1 MLIKVVAVAV
11 AIAFGVL
18 IPAESV
24 FAQRAADVE
33 TILYQA
39 ADTLGMLRTSR
50 EVDGVATMI
59 YSGTGAIVVDGQTC
73 AMENYQA
80 SVRYPIPNAHHTFPV
95 PGMRVDFRCAADDG
109 ESERHVQVV
118 AGELAWNE
126 TEPGVGATPAPE
138 SVRMRL
144 LQVWILPQGLVKA
157 AIAAGARTTASV
169 EAGNPVLT
177 FPLPAPLDDTLV
189 KITLDPE
196 VFLYHTMPTG
206 LKRGFSHRITR
217 LEAQFDGAAVDV
229 SYSDYQ
235 DWNEADYK
243 SDVLLPGRIVQKRAG
258 ETILDLTLTQSN
270 TYNPYV
276 VMPVPEN
283 IPWDGAGGPGQ

>member
-1 MLIKVVAVAV
+1 MLIRVVVGAV
-11 AIAFGVL
+11 AFGVL
-18 IPAESV
+18 ISAEFV

-59 YSGTGAIVVDGQTC
+59 YSGSGVTVVDGRTC
-73 AMENYQA
+73 AMENYRA

-138 SVRMRL
+138 TVRMRL

-157 AIAAGARTTASV
+157 AVAAGARTTASV
-169 EAGNPVLT
+169 EAGNSVLT

-206 LKRGFSHRITR
+206 LKREFSHRITR
-217 LEAQFDGAAVDV
+217 LETQFDGAAVDV

-243 SDVLLPGRIVQKRAG
+243 SDVLLPGRIVQTRAG

>member
-1 MLIKVVAVAV
+1 MLIRVVVGAV
-11 AIAFGVL
+11 AFGVL
-18 IPAESV
+18 ISVEFV

-59 YSGTGAIVVDGQTC
+59 YSGTGVTVVDGQTC
-73 AMENYQA
+73 VMENYRA

-95 PGMRVDFRCAADDG
+95 PGMRVDFRCAAEAG

-138 SVRMRL
+138 TVRMRL

-206 LKRGFSHRITR
+206 LKREFSHRITR
-217 LEAQFDGAAVDV
+217 LETQFDGAAVDV

>member
-1 MLIKVVAVAV
+1 MLIRVVVGAM
-11 AIAFGVL
+11 AFGVL
-18 IPAESV
+18 MSAEFV

-50 EVDGVATMI
+50 EVDGGATMI
-59 YSGTGAIVVDGQTC
+59 YSGTGVMVVDGRTC
-73 AMENYQA
+73 AMGNYRA

-138 SVRMRL
+138 TVRMRL

-157 AIAAGARTTASV
+157 AVAAGARTTASV

-206 LKRGFSHRITR
+206 LKREFSHRITR
-217 LEAQFDGAAVDV
+217 LETQFDGAAVDV

-243 SDVLLPGRIVQKRAG
+243 SDVLLPGRIVQTRAG

-283 IPWDGAGGPGQ
+283 IPWDGTGGTGQ

>member
-1 MLIKVVAVAV
+1 MLIRVVVGAV
-11 AIAFGVL
+11 AFGVL
-18 IPAESV
+18 ISAEFV

-59 YSGTGAIVVDGQTC
+59 YSGTGVTVVDGRTC
-73 AMENYQA
+73 AMENYRA

-138 SVRMRL
+138 TVRMRL

-157 AIAAGARTTASV
+157 AVAAGPLTTASV
-169 EAGNPVLT
+169 ETGNPVLT

-206 LKRGFSHRITR
+206 LKREFSHRITR
-217 LEAQFDGAAVDV
+217 LETQFDGAAVDV

-243 SDVLLPGRIVQKRAG
+243 SDVLLPGRIVQTRSG

-276 VMPVPEN
+276 VMPVPDN

>member
-1 MLIKVVAVAV
+1 MLIRVVAVAL
-11 AIAFGVL
+11 AFGVV
-18 IPAESV
+18 IPAEFV

-33 TILYQA
+33 IILYQA

-50 EVDGVATMI
+50 EVDGVVTMI
-59 YSGTGAIVVDGQTC
+59 YSGTGVTVVDGQTC
-73 AMENYQA
+73 EMENYRA

-95 PGMRVDFRCAADDG
+95 PGMRVDFHCAADNG
-109 ESERHVQVV
+109 ESERYVQVV

-138 SVRMRL
+138 TVRMRL

-157 AIAAGARTTASV
+157 AVAAGPRTTASV

-189 KITLDPE
+189 NITLDPE

-206 LKRGFSHRITR
+206 LKREFSHRITR
-217 LEAQFDGAAVDV
+217 LETQFDGAMVEV

-243 SDVLLPGRIVQKRAG
+243 SDVLLPGRIVQTRAG

-276 VMPVPEN
+276 VMPVPKN
-283 IPWDGAGGPGQ
+283 IPWEGADGPGQ